1 MIEAL
6 AREIEPALMP
16 LPSFIEMV
24 QTMMLAQCLN
34 TLGLSLGMLGVVL
47 IFIWGPPQPSF
58 EGGVPLIVSIGTVLR
73 DGTRVADLEEDAKR
87 RKRRHRVMSSLGLV
101 LVFCICSSALGGLGW
116 ALKAPPV
123 PPPYPDHSL

>member
-101 LVFCICSSALGGLGW
+101 LVFCGFAVQLW
-116 ALKAPPV
+116 AVWVGP
-123 PPPYPDHSL
+123 